1 MQLEARLRAFAA
13 IARRGSLS
21 RAAEEL
27 YVSQPAVSKHLAS
40 LEAQLGVRLVTRG
53 REGAALTGAGQVLAD
68 YVLRAEA
75 LLANAARAL
84 AVGEDAET
92 GTLSIAASGIPGT
105 YLLPELLARFQ
116 ERRPGIRLE
125 FEVATSAGA
134 IELVRAHRAELAVVG
149 GFTVPAELESVPLV
163 EDEIVLVGPPSLGGR
178 RLRRN
183 ELDGLTWL
191 SREEGSA
198 TRAAVET
205 ARWEMGLHSVRTLE
219 LQSWEAVKLAVGK
232 GIGIAAISRLALELE
247 LESGR
252 LVILDV
258 PRWRL
263 QRTIS
268 VTYTRGVPLTPP
280 AERFLELLRET
291 FVSEEPPP
299 NSNLPAP
306 STALVGREDELDE
319 LVALVRGQAR
329 LVTLTGAGGSG
340 KTRLAIEAAARLI
353 DDFRDGVYL
362 VDLSALRDPDLVP
375 AAIADVLAVK
385 DVAALERRL
394 EGQRLLLVLDNFEH
408 LLEAGP
414 GVAGLIS
421 ATTDTA
427 VIATSR
433 ISLRVRG
440 ERRYRVDPLPLDDA
454 TSLFLERAREV
465 NPRFGDGAAVARICE
480 RLDRLPL
487 ALELAAARARGTT
500 AAKLA
505 DRLEAHLPVLAGRRD
520 APARQR
526 TLAATIAWSY
536 DLLEESQRDLLA
548 RLAVFRGGWSSEA
561 VEHVCR
567 ADPGDAQALVEAGL
581 VRGDDDRSAM
591 LETVRGFA
599 QERLDESGELDELRD
614 RHARYMLEVAARGR
628 PLARGPEEPALLE
641 RLSRELDNFRAALSY
656 ALETGDAA
664 LGISIAEA
672 LEPLWIRGMRQREAV
687 RWLAPLL
694 ALDGEVE
701 PAVRAGAL
709 TLAGRSAIEAGET
722 ERAEPWLR
730 DGLELARGSGD
741 DLRLAWALHG
751 LGHLSAEQGDHERA
765 EALFEESMELFL
777 RLGEHAPAG
786 GRMTFLAYY
795 AARDGELDRAEM
807 LLERAT
813 EQYRLAGDLSGVAGC
828 INGLGDI
835 ALERGDL
842 HVAIERYRE
851 AHPTLL
857 QSGSTIDVE
866 LALAGAAVIAHAG
879 GLLAVAA
886 RLWGALER
894 IDEDAERQLDADDR
908 ERYERALGPL
918 DAAEVEAGRA
928 LSEEDALTLARD
940 VAARRLSNGPAV
952 TYSERTRR
960 TGTPLPSR
968 ATRRSEV

>member
-1 MQLEARLRAFAA
+1 MQVEARLRAFAA
-13 IARRGSLS
+13 IARCGSLS
-21 RAAEEL
+21 KAAEEL

-40 LEAQLGVRLVTRG
+40 LEAQLGLRLVTRG
-53 REGAALTGAGQVLAD
+53 REGAALTAAGQVLAD
-68 YVLRAEA
+68 YVLPAEA

-84 AVGEDAET
+84 AAGEEVET

-105 YLLPELLARFQ
+105 YLLPELLARFR
-116 ERRPGIRLE
+116 ERHPGVRLE

-134 IELVRAHRAELAVVG
+134 LELVRAHRAELAVVG
-149 GFTVPAELESVPLV
+149 GFTVPAELESVALV

-178 RLRRN
+178 RLRRK
-183 ELDGLTWL
+183 ELDGLMWL

-205 ARWEMGLHSVRTLE
+205 ARWEMGLRSVRALE

-232 GIGIAAISRLALELE
+232 GLGIAAISRLALELE

-306 STALVGREDELDE
+306 STVLVGREDELDE

-340 KTRLAIEAAARLI
+340 KTRLAIEAAARLT

-362 VDLSALRDPDLVP
+362 VDLAPLRDPGLVP
-375 AAIADVLAVK
+375 VAIADALALK
-385 DVAALERRL
+385 DVVELERRL
-394 EGQRLLLVLDNFEH
+394 EGQHLLLVLDNLEH
-408 LLEAGP
+408 LLDAVP
-414 GVAGLIS
+414 QIASLIAS
-421 ATTDTA
+421 ATGTV

-433 ISLRVRG
+433 VPLKVRG
-440 ERRYRVDPLPLDDA
+440 ERRYRVEPLPLDDSA
-454 TSLFLERAREV
+454 KLFLERAREV
-465 NPRFGDGAAVARICE
+465 NPRFGDGAAVRRICE

-526 TLAATIAWSY
+526 TLSATIAWSY

-561 VEHVCR
+561 AEHVCR
-567 ADPGDAQALVEAGL
+567 ADQGDAQVLLDAGL
-581 VRGDDDRSAM
+581 VRGDDDRSVM
-591 LETVRGFA
+591 LETVREFA
-599 QERLDESGELDELRD
+599 QERLDESGELDELRE
-614 RHARYMLEVAARGR
+614 RHARHMLEVAVRGR
-628 PLARGPEEPALLE
+628 PLARGPDEPALLE

-664 LGISIAEA
+664 LGITIAEA
-672 LEPLWIRGMRQREAV
+672 LEPLWIRGMRQREAIS
-687 RWLAPLL
+687 WLAPLL

-730 DGLELARGSGD
+730 HGLEVARESGD
-741 DLRLAWALHG
+741 DLHLAWALHG
-751 LGHLSAEQGDHERA
+751 VGHLYAEQGDHKRA
-765 EALFEESMELFL
+765 EAFFEESMELFL

-795 AARDGELDRAEM
+795 AVREGD
-807 LLERAT
+807 LERAESLLEQAT
-813 EQYRLAGDLSGVAGC
+813 EQFRLAGDLTGVAGC
-828 INGLGDI
+828 INARGDI

-842 HVAIERYRE
+842 HVALERYRE
-851 AHPTLL
+851 AHPTLV
-857 QSGSTIDVE
+857 QSGSTMDLE
-866 LALAGAAVIAHAG
+866 LALAGAAVIARAG
-879 GLLAVAA
+879 GLSVVAA

-894 IDEDAERQLDADDR
+894 IDEDAERRLDADDR
-908 ERYERALGPL
+908 DRYERALGPL
-918 DAAEVEAGRA
+918 DADEVEAGRM
-928 LSEEDALTLARD
+928 LSEEDALILARD
-940 VAARRLSNGPAV
+940 VAARDLPNGPAAS
-952 TYSERTRR
+952 YIERTRR
-960 TGTPLPSR
+960 TGTPSPSR
-968 ATRRSEV
+968 ASRTEA